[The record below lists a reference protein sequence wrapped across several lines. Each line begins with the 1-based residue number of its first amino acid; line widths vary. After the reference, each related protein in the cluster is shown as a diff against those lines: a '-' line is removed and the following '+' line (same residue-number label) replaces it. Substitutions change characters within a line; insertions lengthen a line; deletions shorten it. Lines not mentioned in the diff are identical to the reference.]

1 MKDPERDALDIR
13 PTPEEM
19 LARIRQEGT
28 LSSTG
33 RVYFKATKARFWTWA
48 ENMVEVRARVG
59 VDCGYVDL
67 YADPA
72 KLKKL
77 VKP

>member
-1 MKDPERDALDIR
+1 MAR
-13 PTPEEM
+13 EESLWCESTNM
-19 LARIRQEGT
+19 AEGR

-33 RVYFKATKARFWTWA
+33 RVYFKAKKAKFWTLS
-48 ENMVEVRARVG
+48 ENMVEVRARVC

-77 VKP
+77 VKA

>member
-1 MKDPERDALDIR
+1 MAD
-13 PTPEEM
+13 
-19 LARIRQEGT
+19 GT

-33 RVYFKATKARFWTWA
+33 RVYFKAKKAKFWSFA
-48 ENMVEVRARVG
+48 ENMVEVRARVC

-67 YADPA
+67 YADTS

-77 VKP
+77 VKS

>member
-1 MKDPERDALDIR
+1 M
-13 PTPEEM
+13 
-19 LARIRQEGT
+19 
-28 LSSTG
+28 
-33 RVYFKATKARFWTWA
+33 YFKAKKARFWTLA
-48 ENMVEVRARVG
+48 ENMVEVRARVC
-59 VDCGYVDL
+59 VDCGYIDL

>member
-1 MKDPERDALDIR
+1 MAR
-13 PTPEEM
+13 EECLWCESTK
-19 LARIRQEGT
+19 LAEGR

-33 RVYFKATKARFWTWA
+33 RVYFKADKARFWTLS
-48 ENMVEVRARVG
+48 ENMVEVRARVC
-59 VDCGYVDL
+59 VDCGYIDL

>member
-1 MKDPERDALDIR
+1 MANEACLWCESTK
-13 PTPEEM
+13 
-19 LARIRQEGT
+19 LAEGA

-33 RVYFKATKARFWTWA
+33 QVYFMAKKSKLWNFKTS
-48 ENMVEVRARVG
+48 MVEVKARVC

-67 YADPA
+67 YADTS

-77 VKP
+77 VKS

>member
-1 MKDPERDALDIR
+1 MAR
-13 PTPEEM
+13 EECLWCESTN
-19 LARIRQEGT
+19 LAEGR

-33 RVYFKATKARFWTWA
+33 RVYFKAKKAKFWTLS
-48 ENMVEVRARVG
+48 ENMVEVRARVC

-67 YADPA
+67 YADPV

-77 VKP
+77 VKS

>member
-1 MKDPERDALDIR
+1 MAR
-13 PTPEEM
+13 EECLWCESTK
-19 LARIRQEGT
+19 LAEGR

-33 RVYFKATKARFWTWA
+33 RVYFKAKKARFWTLS
-48 ENMVEVRARVG
+48 ENMVEVRARVC

-77 VKP
+77 VKS

>member
-1 MKDPERDALDIR
+1 MAKVECLWCESTKMAD
-13 PTPEEM
+13 
-19 LARIRQEGT
+19 GT

-33 RVYFKATKARFWTWA
+33 RVYFKATKAKFWTFS
-48 ENMVEVRARVG
+48 ENMVEVRARVC

-67 YADPA
+67 YADTS

>member
-1 MKDPERDALDIR
+1 MAR
-13 PTPEEM
+13 EECLWCESTN
-19 LARIRQEGT
+19 LAEGR

-33 RVYFKATKARFWTWA
+33 RVYFKAKKAKFWTLS
-48 ENMVEVRARVG
+48 ENMVEIRARVC

-77 VKP
+77 VKT